1 VNDQLADLRVMAT
14 EYIDWFPGF
23 LKCELVDRNGELHTF
38 VEKIPVM
45 CGADSQHGKDGLYP
59 VEITFRVL
67 VVNEI
72 INGDEPDYLI
82 STAEPYDIK
91 SEGGLHE
98 FEVKKEQL
106 IF

>member
-1 VNDQLADLRVMAT
+1 MNNQLADLRVLAT
-14 EYIDWFPGF
+14 EYIHWFPGF
-23 LKCELVDRNGELHTF
+23 LKCELVDRHGKLHTF
-38 VEKIPVM
+38 VEKVPVM
-45 CGADSQHGKDGLYP
+45 CGADSQHGNDALYP

-67 VVNEI
+67 VVDEI
-72 INGDEPDYLI
+72 LNGDELDYLI

-91 SEGGLHE
+91 SEGGLYE

>member
-1 VNDQLADLRVMAT
+1 MNDQLAYLRVMAT

-23 LKCELVDRNGELHTF
+23 LKCELEDRHGKLHTF
-38 VEKIPVM
+38 VEKVPVM

-67 VVNEI
+67 IVDEI
-72 INGDEPDYLI
+72 LNGDDMDYLI

-91 SEGGLHE
+91 SEGGFYE

>member
-1 VNDQLADLRVMAT
+1 MAT

-23 LKCELVDRNGELHTF
+23 LKCELVDRKGELHTF
-38 VEKIPVM
+38 VEKVPVM
-45 CGADSQHGKDGLYP
+45 CGADSQHGHGELYP

-67 VVNEI
+67 VVDEI
-72 INGDEPDYLI
+72 IEGDDMDYLI

-91 SEGGLHE
+91 SEGGLYE